1 MSQRPDGNDA
11 DTGGETGVTVEAGAE
26 NGDGEPQWQFGVDE
40 VGEDAPEPDTIE
52 PETPVLENVVFVLLG
67 IALSAFVF
75 YTAVGS
81 L

>member
-1 MSQRPDGNDA
+1 MSQRPDGDA
-11 DTGGETGVTVEAGAE
+11 TTDGVTEDGAGE
-26 NGDGEPQWQFGVDE
+26 SQWRFAVDE
-40 VGEDAPEPDTIE
+40 VGEDAPEPDTID

-75 YTAVGS
+75 YAAVGS

>member
-1 MSQRPDGNDA
+1 MSQRPDGDAADTDA
-11 DTGGETGVTVEAGAE
+11 DGGTEDVNGAS
-26 NGDGEPQWQFGVDE
+26 QWRFAVDD

-75 YTAVGS
+75 YAAVGS

>member
-1 MSQRPDGNDA
+1 MSQPPDDNDA
-11 DTGGETGVTVEAGAE
+11 DTGDETEAKAKAEAGDA
-26 NGDGEPQWQFGVDE
+26 EPQWRFGVDE

>member
-1 MSQRPDGNDA
+1 MSARSDSDGAAEA
-11 DTGGETGVTVEAGAE
+11 DEES
-26 NGDGEPQWQFGVDE
+26 QWRFAVDD

-67 IALSAFVF
+67 VALSGFVF
-75 YTAVGS
+75 YAAVGG